1 MLLLYYTI
9 AFLIAIY
16 ILFLAY
22 VKITYTFWSRQPV
35 FHFYNLMYWV
45 FPPGIIMHDLPE
57 QNKYTNFTNIS
68 IKTYEQCDENDLIL
82 FQKFL
87 QTNFYRFKSIKY
99 DLQLENIKPYF
110 EGHNHPCYFGFYNID
125 NLLTFAKHEKTI
137 EDNKCIG
144 VITSRPF
151 ELILDHHKINVY
163 YVDYLCV
170 DYEHRKQEI
179 APQLI
184 QTYEYTQ
191 RHANKSI
198 SINLFKRDGKL
209 TGIVPLTTYLTYVF
223 DILKWK
229 KPKNVHASYQI
240 IPINKQN
247 IQLVTDYIYKESHT
261 RFKCAFMPEFGN
273 LVSLMESKN
282 IYIYAYLQNNVIL
295 GIYFFRNTTILFEKH
310 NMFELFASIQLCES
324 NIYFARGFHKALF
337 HCFNDINFKYIC
349 IENVSH
355 NNNIVHEIMKE
366 HEPVLV
372 EPSAFYLYNFAH
384 LPIDSKDVLPIY

>member
-1 MLLLYYTI
+1 
-9 AFLIAIY
+9 
-16 ILFLAY
+16 
-22 VKITYTFWSRQPV
+22 
-35 FHFYNLMYWV
+35 MYWF

-57 QNKYTNFTNIS
+57 KNKYTNFTNID
-68 IKTYEQCDENDLIL
+68 IKTYEQCDEKDLTL

-87 QTNFYRFKSIKY
+87 QKHFYRFKSIKY

-110 EGHNHPCYFGFYNID
+110 EGHNHPCYFGFYNIE
-125 NLLTFAKHEKTI
+125 NLLTFAKYEKNI
-137 EDNKCIG
+137 KENKCIG

-151 ELILDHHKINVY
+151 ELILDHNKINVY

-191 RHANKSI
+191 RHSNKNI
-198 SINLFKRDGKL
+198 CINLFKRDGNL
-209 TGIVPLTTYLTYVF
+209 TGIVPLTSYLTYVF

-229 KPKNVHASYQI
+229 KPKDIHTSYQI

-247 IQLVTDYIYKESHT
+247 IQLVTDYIYKESHQY
-261 RFKCAFMPEFGN
+261 FKCAFMPEFGN
-273 LVSLMESKN
+273 LVSLIESKN
-282 IYIYAYLQNNVIL
+282 IYIYAYLQNDVVL
-295 GIYFFRNTTILFEKH
+295 GIYFFRNTTILFENF

-337 HCFNDINFKYIC
+337 HCFNDSNFKYIC

-355 NNNIVHEIMKE
+355 NNNIVHEIMKK

-372 EPSAFYLYNFAH
+372 EPSAFYFYNFAH
-384 LPIDSKDVLPIY
+384 LPIESKNVLPIY